1 MKNLNEM
8 FLVAK
13 CKGSSWFRRA
23 RSKFPCFFTRNV
35 QVFGRL
41 LWPEMSVSKWNG
53 KCWCYRVGTST
64 GGLFWGLRIFRPP
77 SFCPRVAREM
87 SIRPDM
93 IRSYFVSSADSFVC
107 SRNIWHFCRFFAP
120 HTTRPPFTFRRVFPV
135 SGATCAERRTE
146 FASSFP
152 SPSFFPP
159 FGLKFRVFVSNQP
172 WMRRHV
178 CAVLALCLD
187 EWHEM
192 NEMYKIRW
200 RQPLGWGKYRMIG
213 ITIYTRRNAI
223 YSAHHCHLV
232 IHSNRFVSKFTAFFV
247 SSLKELCQ
255 KDFFSSII
263 FSNAPAPG
271 DLSLGFQLLNICSRR
286 GECFLGKTFGF
297 ARTVRSLKSFQF
309 RLRLPC

>member
-23 RSKFPCFFTRNV
+23 RSKFPCFFYAKCPSIRSALVARNV
-35 QVFGRL
+35 CQQMKWKMLMLSGRDIDRRTL
-41 LWPEMSVSKWNG
+41 LGAAHFSAAVVLSACSQGNVDPAGYDPQLFCFLCWFICLQPE
-53 KCWCYRVGTST
+53 Y
-64 GGLFWGLRIFRPP
+64 LAFL
-77 SFCPRVAREM
+77 SF
-87 SIRPDM
+87 
-93 IRSYFVSSADSFVC
+93 
-107 SRNIWHFCRFFAP
+107 FFAP

-232 IHSNRFVSKFTAFFV
+232 IHSTRFVSKFTAFFV

-255 KDFFSSII
+255 KEFFSSII

-297 ARTVRSLKSFQF
+297 ARTVRSLK
-309 RLRLPC
+309 